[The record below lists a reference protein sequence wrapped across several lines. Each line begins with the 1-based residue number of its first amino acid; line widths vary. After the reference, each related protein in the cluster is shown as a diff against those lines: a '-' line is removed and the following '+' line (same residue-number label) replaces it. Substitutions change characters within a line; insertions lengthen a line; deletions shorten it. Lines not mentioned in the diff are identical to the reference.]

1 MKQFDLC
8 RNLRWKTHSRS
19 TGNPMVVLESLRR
32 NQVPFTC
39 LHTCQVFGPDDDL
52 VAPELCDRSRSCYV
66 PDPMILDHDDP
77 GTAEPGARPETRP
90 ETGDSSS
97 ATPRSSGE
105 TPD

>member
-8 RNLRWKTHSRS
+8 RKLRWKSHSRT

-52 VAPELCDRSRSCYV
+52 VAPELCDRTRSCYE
-66 PDPMILDHDDP
+66 PDPMILDLE
-77 GTAEPGARPETRP
+77 GAEATPDSGAEATPDSD
-90 ETGDSSS
+90 DSSS
-97 ATPRSSGE
+97 ATRQSTDE

>member
-66 PDPMILDHDDP
+66 PDPMILDLDDA
-77 GTAEPGARPETRP
+77 GTRP
-90 ETGDSSS
+90 ETGGSSS